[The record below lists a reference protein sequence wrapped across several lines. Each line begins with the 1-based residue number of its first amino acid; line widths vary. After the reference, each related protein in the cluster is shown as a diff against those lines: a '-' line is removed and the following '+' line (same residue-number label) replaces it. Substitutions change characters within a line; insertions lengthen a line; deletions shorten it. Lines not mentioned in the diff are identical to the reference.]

1 MGAWSYEVL
10 SNDRALDT
18 MMDLEESKDIKADVI
33 KLLDGYSSIDEK
45 LLAVEIVDISL
56 NGIDEDILGSLYEY
70 EDWFKEI
77 EKTPMNDLLLKAIHT
92 IKYIKKHDGGW
103 VEEVKEQR
111 MELLNTIEKRLMKS

>member
-10 SNDRALDT
+10 SNDIALDT
-18 MMDLEESKDIKADVI
+18 MMDLEESKDIKADVV
-33 KLLDGYSSIDEK
+33 KLFDGYSSIDEK

-111 MELLNTIEKRLMKS
+111 IELLNTIEKRLMKS

>member
-18 MMDLEESKDIKADVI
+18 MMDLEDSKDIKADVV
-33 KLLDGYSSIDEK
+33 KLFDGYSSIDEK

-77 EKTPMNDLLLKAIHT
+77 EKIPMNDLLLKAIHT
-92 IKYIKKHDGGW
+92 IKYIKEHDGGW

-111 MELLNTIEKRLMKS
+111 MELLNTIEKRLMK